1 MAVSVVACQVP
12 MIDPEDALS
21 TEFLLQTGLD
31 LSLCEGL
38 VTMRC
43 QQTACGGEDC
53 TTSVA
58 LDGAA
63 FQHEVETIYV
73 FPLNGPL
80 IVKIAIQGIILRG
93 RELLAP
99 AVETKIK

>member
-38 VTMRC
+38 VTMRR
-43 QQTACGGEDC
+43 QQTACGGEDRAS
-53 TTSVA
+53 SVA
-58 LDGAA
+58 LDRAP
-63 FQHEVETIYV
+63 FEYEVETIHIV
-73 FPLNGPL
+73 ALDGSL
-80 IVKIAIQGIILRG
+80 IVKS
-93 RELLAP
+93 
-99 AVETKIK
+99 